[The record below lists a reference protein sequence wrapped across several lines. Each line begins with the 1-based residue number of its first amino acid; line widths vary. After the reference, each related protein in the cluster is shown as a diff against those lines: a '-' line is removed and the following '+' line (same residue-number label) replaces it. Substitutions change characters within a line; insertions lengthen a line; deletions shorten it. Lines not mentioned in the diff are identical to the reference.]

1 MGLCNDA
8 CSRDISGG
16 YSDGVPPLP
25 IPNREVKPDR
35 ADGTAHPRES
45 RSPPFYKTSLET
57 RKRLGALLH
66 TVVNLIFVSMEYSEL
81 RGFVKE
87 CIGDYGAV
95 QEVNYI
101 LRPYADNKKNQA
113 GFFAIIRPEEEQKG
127 VYADLSLVLFPN
139 GPDDWSNVL
148 VCLGVGTSGFRYDHE
163 LAAQPGVKRMF
174 AGLITSADFIKHSFL
189 DLESSIPSSYRK
201 TLPSGLNSMVENYKK
216 YILAARFLSLSP
228 ETLEDSRVV
237 IEAWIAAYSR
247 LREFPSKQ
255 KQMRAVDSAYSKIAT
270 SSRMDESE
278 EVDKLTSLLKDRRFL
293 VLQGAPGT
301 GKTRMSKLLANELDA
316 EVFFTQFHAGT
327 SYSEFIYGIRPSIES
342 NTISYEGVEGPL
354 VKAIIAA
361 QQTSKPVVLIVDEIN
376 RANLSSVLGPIF
388 YLFERDMD
396 SSGPSIEITPKLSL
410 SALPSNFYFIATMN
424 TADRSLAVVDFA
436 LRRRF
441 AWYTMRPHK
450 PEKSKQ
456 VKDNAYPIGDN
467 TLFFE
472 SLFEEMDAIFCRYA
486 SDEELALQPGQA
498 YFIAH
503 DSDDMQQRLR
513 YELQPLIQEYL
524 AEGLLLS
531 GREEFA
537 MFFRTHL
544 KGDECIS

>member
-8 CSRDISGG
+8 CSKDISGG

-57 RKRLGALLH
+57 RKRLGALLY

-163 LAAQPGVKRMF
+163 LAAEPGVKRMF

-189 DLESSIPSSYRK
+189 DLESSVPSSYKK
-201 TLPSGLNSMVENYKK
+201 TLPSGLKSMMGKYWK
-216 YILAARFLSLSP
+216 YILVARFLSLSP
-228 ETLEDSRVV
+228 ETLEDSCDV
-237 IEAWIAAYSR
+237 IAAWIAAYSR
-247 LREFPSKQ
+247 LREFPSNQ
-255 KQMRAVDSAYSKIAT
+255 TQMSAVNSAYSKIAT

-278 EVDKLTSLLKDRRFL
+278 EVEKLTSLLNERRFL

-301 GKTRMSKLLANELDA
+301 GKTRMSKLLAKKLGA

-396 SSGPSIEITPKLSL
+396 CSGPSIEIRPKLSL
-410 SALPSNFYFIATMN
+410 SALPSDFYFIATMN

-441 AWYTMRPHK
+441 AWYTMRPQK
-450 PEKSKQ
+450 PEKKSQAKSG
-456 VKDNAYPIGDN
+456 VYSLGGKSF
-467 TLFFE
+467 FFE

-503 DSDDMQQRLR
+503 DGNDMQQRLR

-524 AEGLLLS
+524 AEGLLLNA
-531 GREEFA
+531 REEFA
-537 MFFRTHL
+537 MFFRMHL
-544 KGDECIS
+544 KDDGCIS

>member
-1 MGLCNDA
+1 
-8 CSRDISGG
+8 
-16 YSDGVPPLP
+16 
-25 IPNREVKPDR
+25 
-35 ADGTAHPRES
+35 
-45 RSPPFYKTSLET
+45 
-57 RKRLGALLH
+57 
-66 TVVNLIFVSMEYSEL
+66 
-81 RGFVKE
+81 
-87 CIGDYGAV
+87 
-95 QEVNYI
+95 
-101 LRPYADNKKNQA
+101 
-113 GFFAIIRPEEEQKG
+113 
-127 VYADLSLVLFPN
+127 
-139 GPDDWSNVL
+139 
-148 VCLGVGTSGFRYDHE
+148 
-163 LAAQPGVKRMF
+163 MF
-174 AGLITSADFIKHSFL
+174 AGLITSTDFIKHSFL
-189 DLESSIPSSYRK
+189 DLESSVPSSYKK
-201 TLPSGLNSMVENYKK
+201 TLPSGLKSMVEKYSK

-228 ETLEDSRVV
+228 ETLDDSRVV
-237 IEAWIAAYSR
+237 IEAWIAAYNR
-247 LREFPSKQ
+247 LREFPSNQ
-255 KQMRAVDSAYSKIAT
+255 TQMSAVNSAYSKIAT

-278 EVDKLTSLLKDRRFL
+278 EVKKLTSLLKDRRFL

-342 NTISYEGVEGPL
+342 NTISYDGVEGPL

-396 SSGPSIEITPKLSL
+396 SSGPSIAITPKLSL

-450 PEKSKQ
+450 PEKKSQTKSG
-456 VKDNAYPIGDN
+456 VYSLGAKAF
-467 TLFFE
+467 FFE

-503 DSDDMQQRLR
+503 DRDDMQQRLR

-524 AEGLLLS
+524 AEGLLLK

-544 KGDECIS
+544 KDDEYIS

>member
-1 MGLCNDA
+1 MKNSDLISLVQKCLC
-8 CSRDISGG
+8 
-16 YSDGVPPLP
+16 
-25 IPNREVKPDR
+25 
-35 ADGTAHPRES
+35 
-45 RSPPFYKTSLET
+45 
-57 RKRLGALLH
+57 
-66 TVVNLIFVSMEYSEL
+66 
-81 RGFVKE
+81 
-87 CIGDYGAV
+87 DYGAV
-95 QEVNYI
+95 QTEDYV
-101 LRPYADNKKNQA
+101 LRFFADHENKGGA
-113 GFFAIIRPEEEQKG
+113 FCAIIRPEEEKSG
-127 VYADLSLVLFPN
+127 VYADLSLVLFAK
-139 GPDDWSNVL
+139 GSDDWSKVL
-148 VCLGVGTSGFRYDHE
+148 VCLGVGTCGFRYDHE

-189 DLESSIPSSYRK
+189 DLESSVPSSYRK
-201 TLPSGLNSMVENYKK
+201 TLPSDYLKRTVQKYSK
-216 YILAARFLSLSP
+216 YILAARLLSLSP
-228 ETLEDSRVV
+228 ETLKKSCDV
-237 IEAWIAAYSR
+237 IAAWIAAYSR

-255 KQMRAVDSAYSKIAT
+255 QLEAVNSAYSTIAT
-270 SSRMDESE
+270 SSRIDESKQFE
-278 EVDKLTSLLKDRRFL
+278 KLTSLLKDRRFL

-301 GKTRMSKLLANELDA
+301 GKTRMSKLLAKKLDA

-361 QQTSKPVVLIVDEIN
+361 QHTSKPVVLIVDEIN

-396 SSGPSIEITPKLSL
+396 SSGPSIEIRPKLSL
-410 SALPSNFYFIATMN
+410 SALPPNFYFIATMN

-467 TLFFE
+467 ILFFE

-503 DSDDMQQRLR
+503 DGNDMQQRLR

-524 AEGLLLS
+524 AEGLLLNA
-531 GREEFA
+531 REEFA
-537 MFFRTHL
+537 MFFRMHL
-544 KGDECIS
+544 KDDECIS

>member
-1 MGLCNDA
+1 MSA
-8 CSRDISGG
+8 
-16 YSDGVPPLP
+16 
-25 IPNREVKPDR
+25 
-35 ADGTAHPRES
+35 
-45 RSPPFYKTSLET
+45 
-57 RKRLGALLH
+57 
-66 TVVNLIFVSMEYSEL
+66 VN
-81 RGFVKE
+81 
-87 CIGDYGAV
+87 
-95 QEVNYI
+95 
-101 LRPYADNKKNQA
+101 
-113 GFFAIIRPEEEQKG
+113 
-127 VYADLSLVLFPN
+127 
-139 GPDDWSNVL
+139 
-148 VCLGVGTSGFRYDHE
+148 
-163 LAAQPGVKRMF
+163 
-174 AGLITSADFIKHSFL
+174 
-189 DLESSIPSSYRK
+189 
-201 TLPSGLNSMVENYKK
+201 
-216 YILAARFLSLSP
+216 
-228 ETLEDSRVV
+228 
-237 IEAWIAAYSR
+237 
-247 LREFPSKQ
+247 
-255 KQMRAVDSAYSKIAT
+255 SAYSKIAA

-278 EVDKLTSLLKDRRFL
+278 EVEKLTSLLKKRRFL

-301 GKTRMSKLLANELDA
+301 GKTRMSKLLTKKLDA

-361 QQTSKPVVLIVDEIN
+361 QQTNKPVVLIVDESN

-450 PEKSKQ
+450 PEKSKK

-472 SLFEEMDAIFCRYA
+472 SLFEEMDAIFSRYA

-503 DSDDMQQRLR
+503 DRDDMQQRLR

-524 AEGLLLS
+524 AEGLLLK

-544 KGDECIS
+544 NDDEYIS

>member
-1 MGLCNDA
+1 MKNFDLKAFVQNCLCN
-8 CSRDISGG
+8 
-16 YSDGVPPLP
+16 
-25 IPNREVKPDR
+25 
-35 ADGTAHPRES
+35 
-45 RSPPFYKTSLET
+45 
-57 RKRLGALLH
+57 
-66 TVVNLIFVSMEYSEL
+66 
-81 RGFVKE
+81 
-87 CIGDYGAV
+87 YGA
-95 QEVNYI
+95 EHEKDYI
-101 LRPYADNKKNQA
+101 LRFFADHEKKGGA
-113 GFFAIIRPEEEQKG
+113 FCAIIRPEEAETG
-127 VYADLSLVLFPN
+127 VYADLSLVLFAN

-148 VCLGVGTSGFRYDHE
+148 VCLGVGTSGFRLDHE
-163 LAAQPGVKRMF
+163 LAAEPGVKRMF

-189 DLESSIPSSYRK
+189 DLESSVPSSYRK
-201 TLPSGLNSMVENYKK
+201 TLPSDCSDYLKRTVQKYSK

-228 ETLEDSRVV
+228 ETLKKSCDV
-237 IEAWIAAYSR
+237 IVAWIAAYSR

-255 KQMRAVDSAYSKIAT
+255 QQLEAVNSAYSTIAKST
-270 SSRMDESE
+270 CIYESE
-278 EVDKLTSLLKDRRFL
+278 EVKKLTSLLKERRFL

-301 GKTRMSKLLANELDA
+301 GKTRMSKLLAKKLDA

-327 SYSEFIYGIRPSIES
+327 SYSEFIYGIRPSIKS

-361 QQTSKPVVLIVDEIN
+361 RQPSKPVVLIVDEIN

-396 SSGPSIEITPKLSL
+396 SSGPSIEITPNLSL
-410 SALPSNFYFIATMN
+410 PALPPKFYFIATMN

-450 PEKSKQ
+450 PENKSQDKSG
-456 VKDNAYPIGDN
+456 VYPLDGKAF
-467 TLFFE
+467 FFE
-472 SLFEEMDAIFCRYA
+472 SLFDEMDAIFCRYA

-503 DSDDMQQRLR
+503 DSDDMSHERDMQQRLR

-524 AEGLLLS
+524 AEGLLLNA
-531 GREEFA
+531 REEFA

-544 KGDECIS
+544 KDDECIS

>member
-1 MGLCNDA
+1 MTNSELKDFVQECLCN
-8 CSRDISGG
+8 
-16 YSDGVPPLP
+16 
-25 IPNREVKPDR
+25 
-35 ADGTAHPRES
+35 
-45 RSPPFYKTSLET
+45 
-57 RKRLGALLH
+57 
-66 TVVNLIFVSMEYSEL
+66 
-81 RGFVKE
+81 
-87 CIGDYGAV
+87 YGAE
-95 QEVNYI
+95 QEKDYI
-101 LRPYADNKKNQA
+101 LRFFADHENKGGA
-113 GFFAIIRPEEEQKG
+113 FCAIIRPEEEKSG
-127 VYADLSLVLFPN
+127 VYADLSLVLFAN

-174 AGLITSADFIKHSFL
+174 AGLIKSADFIKHSFL
-189 DLESSIPSSYRK
+189 DLESSVSSSYRK
-201 TLPSGLNSMVENYKK
+201 TLPSDYLKRTVQKYSK
-216 YILAARFLSLSP
+216 YILAARFLSLSSDA
-228 ETLEDSRVV
+228 LKDSCAV
-237 IEAWIAAYSR
+237 IAGWIAAYCR

-255 KQMRAVDSAYSKIAT
+255 QLGAVNSAYSNIAT
-270 SSRMDESE
+270 SSRMDESKQFE
-278 EVDKLTSLLKDRRFL
+278 KLTSLLKDRRFL

-301 GKTRMSKLLANELDA
+301 GKTRMSKLLAKKLDA
-316 EVFFTQFHAGT
+316 EIFFTQFHAGT
-327 SYSEFIYGIRPSIES
+327 SYSEFIYGIRPSVES

-354 VKAIIAA
+354 VKAIRAA
-361 QQTSKPVVLIVDEIN
+361 EQINKPVVLIVDEIN

-450 PEKSKQ
+450 PEKKSQAKSG
-456 VKDNAYPIGDN
+456 VYSLGGKSF
-467 TLFFE
+467 FFE

-524 AEGLLLS
+524 AEGLLLNA
-531 GREEFA
+531 REEFA

-544 KGDECIS
+544 K

>member
-1 MGLCNDA
+1 MEKFELKA
-8 CSRDISGG
+8 
-16 YSDGVPPLP
+16 
-25 IPNREVKPDR
+25 
-35 ADGTAHPRES
+35 
-45 RSPPFYKTSLET
+45 
-57 RKRLGALLH
+57 
-66 TVVNLIFVSMEYSEL
+66 FVQKCL
-81 RGFVKE
+81 FN
-87 CIGDYGAV
+87 YGAE
-95 QEVNYI
+95 QEEDYI
-101 LRPYADNKKNQA
+101 LRFFADHENKGGA
-113 GFFAIIRPEEEQKG
+113 FCAIIRSEEAQTG
-127 VYADLSLVLFPN
+127 VYADLSLVLFAN

-163 LAAQPGVKRMF
+163 LAAQPGVKRTF
-174 AGLITSADFIKHSFL
+174 AGLIKSADFIKHSFL
-189 DLESSIPSSYRK
+189 DLESSVPSSYRK
-201 TLPSGLNSMVENYKK
+201 TLPSDYLKRTVQKYSK

-228 ETLEDSRVV
+228 DALEASRAVMA
-237 IEAWIAAYSR
+237 AWIAAYSR
-247 LREFPSKQ
+247 LREFPSNQ
-255 KQMRAVDSAYSKIAT
+255 TQMSAVNSAYSKIAT
-270 SSRMDESE
+270 SSCMDESKQFG
-278 EVDKLTSLLKDRRFL
+278 KLTSLLKERRFL

-301 GKTRMSKLLANELDA
+301 GKTRMSKLLAKKLDA

-327 SYSEFIYGIRPSIES
+327 SYSEFIYGIRPSVES

-354 VKAIIAA
+354 VKAIRVA
-361 QQTSKPVVLIVDEIN
+361 QRPNKPVVLIVDEIN

-410 SALPSNFYFIATMN
+410 PALPPKFYFIATMN
-424 TADRSLAVVDFA
+424 TADLSLAVVDFA

-450 PEKSKQ
+450 PKKQ
-456 VKDNAYPIGDN
+456 AQVEPGVYSLGDN

-472 SLFEEMDAIFCRYA
+472 SLFDEIDAIFCRYA

-503 DSDDMQQRLR
+503 DGNDMQQRLR

-524 AEGLLLS
+524 AEGLLLK

-544 KGDECIS
+544 KDDEYIS

>member
-1 MGLCNDA
+1 MEKFELKA
-8 CSRDISGG
+8 
-16 YSDGVPPLP
+16 
-25 IPNREVKPDR
+25 
-35 ADGTAHPRES
+35 
-45 RSPPFYKTSLET
+45 
-57 RKRLGALLH
+57 
-66 TVVNLIFVSMEYSEL
+66 FVQKCL
-81 RGFVKE
+81 FN
-87 CIGDYGAV
+87 YGAE
-95 QEVNYI
+95 QEKDYI
-101 LRPYADNKKNQA
+101 LRFFADHEKKGGA
-113 GFFAIIRPEEEQKG
+113 FCAIIRSEEATSG
-127 VYADLSLVLFPN
+127 VYADLSLVLFAN

-148 VCLGVGTSGFRYDHE
+148 VCLGVGTCGFRFDQE

-174 AGLITSADFIKHSFL
+174 AGLIKSADFIKHSFL
-189 DLESSIPSSYRK
+189 DLESSVSSTYRK
-201 TLPSGLNSMVENYKK
+201 TLPSDYLKRTVQKYSK

-247 LREFPSKQ
+247 LREFPSNQTHKS
-255 KQMRAVDSAYSKIAT
+255 AVNSAYSKIAT
-270 SSRMDESE
+270 SSRIDESKQFE
-278 EVDKLTSLLKDRRFL
+278 KLTSLLKDRRFL

-301 GKTRMSKLLANELDA
+301 GKTRMSKLLAKKLDA

-361 QQTSKPVVLIVDEIN
+361 QHTSKPVVLIVDEIN

-396 SSGPSIEITPKLSL
+396 SSGPSIEIRPKLSL
-410 SALPSNFYFIATMN
+410 SALPPNFYFIATMN

-456 VKDNAYPIGDN
+456 VKDNAYPIGN
-467 TLFFE
+467 NILFFE

-503 DSDDMQQRLR
+503 DGNDMQQRLR

-524 AEGLLLS
+524 AEGLLLNA
-531 GREEFA
+531 REEFA

-544 KGDECIS
+544 KDDECIS

>member
-1 MGLCNDA
+1 MNDLDLKA
-8 CSRDISGG
+8 
-16 YSDGVPPLP
+16 
-25 IPNREVKPDR
+25 
-35 ADGTAHPRES
+35 
-45 RSPPFYKTSLET
+45 
-57 RKRLGALLH
+57 
-66 TVVNLIFVSMEYSEL
+66 FVQKCLS
-81 RGFVKE
+81 
-87 CIGDYGAV
+87 DYGAV
-95 QEVNYI
+95 QEDYI
-101 LRPYADNKKNQA
+101 LRFFADHEKKGGA
-113 GFFAIIRPEEEQKG
+113 FCAIIRPEEAETG

-174 AGLITSADFIKHSFL
+174 AGLIKSADFIKHSFL
-189 DLESSIPSSYRK
+189 DLESSVPSSYRK
-201 TLPSGLNSMVENYKK
+201 TLPSDCSDYLKRTVQKYNK
-216 YILAARFLSLSP
+216 YILAARFLSLAP
-228 ETLEDSRVV
+228 ETPDKSRAV
-237 IEAWIAAYSR
+237 IAAWIAAYSR

-255 KQMRAVDSAYSKIAT
+255 QLGAVNSAYSKIAT
-270 SSRMDESE
+270 SSRMNASE
-278 EVDKLTSLLKDRRFL
+278 EIEKLTSLLKERRFL

-301 GKTRMSKLLANELDA
+301 GKTRMSKLLAKKLGA

-327 SYSEFIYGIRPSIES
+327 SYSEFIYGIRPSIKS

-354 VKAIIAA
+354 VKAISAA
-361 QQTSKPVVLIVDEIN
+361 QQTNKPVVLIVDEIN

-396 SSGPSIEITPKLSL
+396 SSGPFIEITPEISL
-410 SALPSNFYFIATMN
+410 KALPPNFYFIATMN

-450 PEKSKQ
+450 PEKKSSAEPGVYSLGGK
-456 VKDNAYPIGDN
+456 AF
-467 TLFFE
+467 FFE
-472 SLFEEMDAIFCRYA
+472 SLFDEMDAIFCRYA

-503 DSDDMQQRLR
+503 DSDDMSHERDMQQRLR

-524 AEGLLLS
+524 AEGLLLNA
-531 GREEFA
+531 REEFA

-544 KGDECIS
+544 KDDECIS

>member
-1 MGLCNDA
+1 MEKFELKA
-8 CSRDISGG
+8 
-16 YSDGVPPLP
+16 
-25 IPNREVKPDR
+25 
-35 ADGTAHPRES
+35 
-45 RSPPFYKTSLET
+45 
-57 RKRLGALLH
+57 
-66 TVVNLIFVSMEYSEL
+66 FVQKCL
-81 RGFVKE
+81 FN
-87 CIGDYGAV
+87 YGAE
-95 QEVNYI
+95 QEKDYI
-101 LRPYADNKKNQA
+101 LRFFADHEKKGGA
-113 GFFAIIRPEEEQKG
+113 FCAIIRSEEATSG
-127 VYADLSLVLFPN
+127 VYADLSLVLFAN

-174 AGLITSADFIKHSFL
+174 AGLIKSADFIKHSFL
-189 DLESSIPSSYRK
+189 DLESSVPSSYRK
-201 TLPSGLNSMVENYKK
+201 TLRSDYLKRTVQKYSK

-228 ETLEDSRVV
+228 DALDDSCAV
-237 IEAWIAAYSR
+237 IAAWIAAYSR

-255 KQMRAVDSAYSKIAT
+255 QQLEAVNSAYSTIAKST
-270 SSRMDESE
+270 CIYESE
-278 EVDKLTSLLKDRRFL
+278 EVEKLTSLLNERRFL

-301 GKTRMSKLLANELDA
+301 GKTRMSKLLAKKLDA
-316 EVFFTQFHAGT
+316 EAFFTQFHAGT

-354 VKAIIAA
+354 VKAIRAA
-361 QQTSKPVVLIVDEIN
+361 EQTNKPVVLIVDEIN

-396 SSGPSIEITPKLSL
+396 SSGPSIEITPKFSL
-410 SALPSNFYFIATMN
+410 SALPPNFYFIATMN

-450 PEKSKQ
+450 PENKSQDKSG
-456 VKDNAYPIGDN
+456 VYPLDGKAF
-467 TLFFE
+467 FFE
-472 SLFEEMDAIFCRYA
+472 SLFDEMDAIFCRYA

-503 DSDDMQQRLR
+503 DSDDMSHERDMQQRLR

-524 AEGLLLS
+524 AEGLLLNA
-531 GREEFA
+531 REEFA

-544 KGDECIS
+544 KDDECIS